1 MTTRHYTLE
10 ELQKRKEQTTQRI
23 AAYEQRM
30 KRITAK
36 QRKRAKQIAA
46 QAESERRS
54 RLLARGELL
63 ESLVPS
69 AEKLTDEQ
77 LRSLLTYALR
87 QENVRAFLARI
98 TNEPEGGAPHEEQPH
113 L

>member
-1 MTTRHYTLE
+1 MTTRHFTLE

-30 KRITAK
+30 KRIAAK
-36 QRKRAKQIAA
+36 QRRLAKQIAA
-46 QAESERRS
+46 QTETEHRN
-54 RLLARGELL
+54 RLLKHGELL

-77 LRSLLTYALR
+77 LRSLLTHALQ
-87 QENVRAFLARI
+87 QESVRAFLARI
-98 TNEPEGGAPHEEQPH
+98 TNEPEGGTPHEDQSH

>member
-1 MTTRHYTLE
+1 MTTRYYTLE
-10 ELQKRKEQTTQRI
+10 ELQKRREQTTQRI

-30 KRITAK
+30 KRIAAK
-36 QRKRAKQIAA
+36 QRRLAKQIAT
-46 QAESERRS
+46 QTESERRD

-77 LRSLLTYALR
+77 LRSLLTYALQ
-87 QENVRAFLARI
+87 QENIRVFLARI
-98 TNEPEGGAPHEEQPH
+98 TNEPEGGTPYEDHPH

>member
-1 MTTRHYTLE
+1 M
-10 ELQKRKEQTTQRI
+10 KRI
-23 AAYEQRM
+23 AA
-30 KRITAK
+30 K
-36 QRKRAKQIAA
+36 QRRLTKQIAT
-46 QAESERRS
+46 QTEAERNN

-77 LRSLLTYALR
+77 LRSLLTHALQ

-98 TNEPEGGAPHEEQPH
+98 TNEPEGGTPHEDQSH